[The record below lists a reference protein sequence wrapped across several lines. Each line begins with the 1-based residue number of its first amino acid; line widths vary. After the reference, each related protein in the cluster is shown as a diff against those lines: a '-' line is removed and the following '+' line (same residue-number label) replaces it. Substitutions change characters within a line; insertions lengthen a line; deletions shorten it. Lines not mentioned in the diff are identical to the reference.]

1 MDKQLKRQ
9 LYDLVAD
16 DQVDEA
22 IELLQDKL
30 SIDHPSYLRLIKL
43 ARRYRELDDQSM
55 DAIIA
60 HEDAK
65 LAKNQIADTLL
76 HIVQTVD
83 RPPVEEPRTS
93 PSLAPESTPKS
104 VVHPKLPPKQSVP
117 DDPPVNPSGKEG
129 FTGPVRYS
137 GSPSM
142 KEQTLTVA
150 YGYGEAWNRCL
161 EAISANGM
169 SLDAKD
175 RAKGTVQAS
184 TTGNFITS
192 FGERILIYLT
202 PVDEHSTRIH
212 LIVDSVL
219 KTIVFDW
226 GRNNNKLNLLVNHL
240 M

>member
-1 MDKQLKRQ
+1 MDKKLKRQ

-43 ARRYRELDDQSM
+43 ARRFRELDDQSM

-60 HEDAK
+60 QEDAK

-76 HIVQTVD
+76 HIVQTMD
-83 RPPVEEPRTS
+83 RPPLEETPPTPAPKAAIPEEPPAVIPVRPT
-93 PSLAPESTPKS
+93 E
-104 VVHPKLPPKQSVP
+104 VP
-117 DDPPVNPSGKEG
+117 GAKGSAKEG
-129 FTGPVRYS
+129 FFGTVQYS

-142 KEQTLTVA
+142 KQRTLTVA
-150 YGYGEAWNRCL
+150 LGYEAAWNRCL
-161 EAISANGM
+161 GAISAEGM
-169 SLDAKD
+169 NLDAHE
-175 RAKGTVQAS
+175 RSKGSIEAS

-192 FGERILIYLT
+192 FGERILIFVT
-202 PVDEHSTRIH
+202 PVSEQQTRLH

-219 KTIVFDW
+219 KTMVVDW
-226 GRNNNKLNLLVNHL
+226 GRNTNKLNSLVSHL
-240 M
+240 S